1 MAPAGNV
8 ATVQWSHT
16 TACEH
21 LGLHRCESPAG
32 VVDTA
37 MADEQIELCD
47 DLLRNIR
54 HRPVTEVTT

>member
-8 ATVQWSHT
+8 VQAIVTVQRSTKKSWV
-16 TACEH
+16 ALCK
-21 LGLHRCESPAG
+21 SPAG

-54 HRPVTEVTT
+54 HRPVTEVTK